1 MIKFNFKNYQETSE
15 YIKDLEEDYLK
26 VRNRANLIEEK
37 YQIILRA
44 FMMLK
49 ADLEKWDKELEEQE

>member
-49 ADLEKWDKELEEQE
+49 ADLEKSDKELEEQE

>member
-26 VRNRANLIEEK
+26 VRKRANLLEEK

-49 ADLEKWDKELEEQE
+49 ADLEQQDKELEKWE

>member
-26 VRNRANLIEEK
+26 VRNRANLLEEK

>member
-26 VRNRANLIEEK
+26 VRNRANLLEEK
-37 YQIILRA
+37 YKIILRA
-44 FMMLK
+44 FIMLK

>member
-26 VRNRANLIEEK
+26 VRNKANLLEEK

-49 ADLEKWDKELEEQE
+49 ADLEKWDKELEEDK

>member
-26 VRNRANLIEEK
+26 VRNRANLLEEK
-37 YQIILRA
+37 YKIILRA
-44 FMMLK
+44 FIMLK
-49 ADLEKWDKELEEQE
+49 EDLEKWDKELEEQE